1 MDFVDTMRQLFGYN
15 PATGELL
22 QGGRLPGPGVA
33 PPATTAPEPVT
44 GAPLSP
50 EAADGGAA
58 TPQGR
63 VLARLGDTRRILTPS
78 QEQPAFGSSLAGT
91 LGAGAEAV
99 KPGMDKTAAFFAG
112 LGGGMKHVETKAEAA
127 RKAQIDAQKAS
138 IDLYKAMFDMDG
150 KTADRDRQARVDA
163 QNATR
168 LDRQDAETKRWHDI
182 QAPYYKDGGSRA
194 AREMTPKDTAL
205 TEKYVQERSGYDP
218 ADENWKYLSK
228 PEQDRRRKLFG
239 RIYRNTFGR
248 EPIDFE
254 NPDAPTPGTPK
265 ATPPTPKT
273 APTPAPTSVDTEDQ
287 DKGAEEGAAA
297 PKPKVA
303 PSKPAPVAPQ
313 TAQPQ
318 PAPAVAAPAA
328 PEVWRKA
335 RNKADG
341 SVWLIGPNGERKP
354 FLESG
359 KAPITVND
367 LAGD

>member
-1 MDFVDTMRQLFGYN
+1 MDFVQTMRQLFGYN

-44 GAPLSP
+44 GAAPLSP
-50 EAADGGAA
+50 EAGDGGAA

-63 VLARLGDTRRILTPS
+63 VLARLGDTRRILTPP

-112 LGGGMKHVETKAEAA
+112 MGGGMKHVETKAEAA
-127 RKAQIDAQKAS
+127 RKAQLEAQKAS
-138 IDLYKAMFDMDG
+138 IDLYKAMFDMEG

-182 QAPYYKDGGSRA
+182 QAPYYKDGGSRG

-228 PEQDRRRKLFG
+228 PEQERRRKLFG

-248 EPIDFE
+248 DPIDFE

-265 ATPPTPKT
+265 AAPPKSQA

-303 PSKPAPVAPQ
+303 PAKPAAAVPSE
-313 TAQPQ
+313 AQPQ
-318 PAPAVAAPAA
+318 AAAPAAAPAA

-341 SVWLIGPNGERKP
+341 SLWLIGPNGERKP
-354 FLESG
+354 LAAEAPQEYPPLSG
-359 KAPITVND
+359 D
-367 LAGD
+367 